1 MDYVKYGI
9 EKKYINDKIE
19 KKKYTNSVYT
29 TLVALLEIFIEPF
42 NAPRFFQHARNSACW
57 NRHPK

>member
-42 NAPRFFQHARNSACW
+42 NAPRFFQHARNSAC
-57 NRHPK
+57 